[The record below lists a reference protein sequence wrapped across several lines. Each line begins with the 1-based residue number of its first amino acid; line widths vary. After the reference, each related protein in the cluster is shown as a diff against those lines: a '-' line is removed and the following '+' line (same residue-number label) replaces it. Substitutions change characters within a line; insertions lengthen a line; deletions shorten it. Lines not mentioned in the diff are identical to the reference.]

1 MPISEP
7 CDVKLSEDLS
17 VVAAEGEAPFPEG
30 CFDGADVPVVDV
42 PVAEWPAVAS
52 LGALPMAVFGSDWLF
67 DDPEPEQPVHI
78 VEQMQIAMI
87 EAIRPNR
94 CPKCSREH
102 SDRPIGWGASM
113 EEGIAT
119 SLTFGAVDWI
129 CCRMMVSPK

>member
-1 MPISEP
+1 
-7 CDVKLSEDLS
+7 
-17 VVAAEGEAPFPEG
+17 VVASEGEAPFPED
-30 CFDGADVPVVDV
+30 CFDWADVPAVDVPVVDVPLVDV

-52 LGALPMAVFGSDWLF
+52 PGALPMVVFGSDWLF

-129 CCRMMVSPK
+129 CCGMMVSPK